1 MPVYK
6 QFKPSRKFGNIDSN
20 ELPEGG
26 NEDQYRDSAPEDI
39 QRRTEKD
46 IAEGSWEGST
56 SEYEIEGGASR
67 GFTQSGRPMTP
78 EMGKEITVTGKAADI
93 NKLSSIIG
101 TSGQGYG
108 KSSAVSYDVKDIT
121 LGQIEEGIELR
132 RQILGES
139 TIPGGLKGIGG
150 ATIDTQAAAQVKAD
164 IKVLE
169 KVKESTIANI
179 NKSVGFTSRE
189 GAVIDVTT
197 ERQVRA
203 IAMETGIIR
212 NFNDASARDLDRL
225 SGLADYV
232 IVGKKEGKSMAKIK
246 DDFRYDYDFITSQ
259 NVQTGTGVSAGSVTG
274 GIVESQGWGKGVN
287 PSRDLNAYRAIYGTF
302 STKNT
307 IESRAQNIVTQ
318 GPAFTNEGEPFRMG
332 PGGNVGMSVKE
343 LDHVNRVFS
352 PQVETNYQQSSGN
365 VTSTEKVAYSID
377 EYEAAGR
384 SLLGPEWK
392 DFKTATASFDAA
404 QKAGFQVITDT
415 NITTGKG
422 IEGQAINVFR
432 PDMKDAKWQDYY
444 GIHKAIE
451 AEAIVRTRIV
461 NEYKSYSEEVLGKK
475 SSSIAGIQE
484 YLHGTGR
491 SKDYHLFDNFET
503 RKAAGTS
510 YRASNTRVTDP
521 SLIGD
526 DPDDPM
532 RKKRRIPLVG
542 GAAGL
547 GVILKG
553 GGGGRA
559 LTK

>member
-6 QFKPSRKFGNIDSN
+6 QFKPSRKFGNTTEND
-20 ELPEGG
+20 LPLGG
-26 NEDQYRDSAPEDI
+26 DEDPYKDTSPEDL
-39 QRRTEKD
+39 QRQKEKN
-46 IAEGSWEGST
+46 IAEGGWDGST

-67 GFTQSGRPMTP
+67 GFTKSGRPMTP

-132 RQILGES
+132 KQILGES
-139 TIPGGLKGIGG
+139 TIPGGIKGIGS

-197 ERQVRA
+197 ERQIRGLA
-203 IAMETGIIR
+203 LDHGIIQ
-212 NFNDASARDLDRL
+212 NFNDASTRDLDRL
-225 SGLADYV
+225 SGLADYIV
-232 IVGKKEGKSMAKIK
+232 VGKKEGKSMAKIK

-259 NVQTGTGVSAGSVTG
+259 NVQTGTGISAGSATG
-274 GIVESQGWGKGVN
+274 GITEPQGWGKGVN
-287 PSRDLNAYRAIYGTF
+287 PNRDLNAYRAIYGTF
-302 STKNT
+302 GTKNT
-307 IESRAQNIVTQ
+307 IESRAQNVVTQ

-332 PGGNVGMSVKE
+332 PGGNVGMSVRE
-343 LDHVNRVFS
+343 LDHINRVFS
-352 PQVETNYQQSSGN
+352 PQVETNYTQARGN

-404 QKAGFQVITDT
+404 KKAGFQVIADT

-422 IEGQAINVFR
+422 IEGQTINVFR

-461 NEYKSYSEEVLGKK
+461 REYQSYSEDVLGKK

-491 SKDYHLFDNFET
+491 SKDYHLFDNFAT
-503 RKAAGTS
+503 RQAAGTS
-510 YRASNTRVTDP
+510 YRASNTIVTDP
-521 SLIGD
+521 SQIGD

-532 RKKRRIPLVG
+532 RKKKRIPLVG

-547 GVILKG
+547 GVILRG
-553 GGGGRA
+553 GGGGRSHSQ
-559 LTK
+559 